1 VQEVKVALVTDPSLM
16 DEECNA
22 VLGLVAKPIDKDFD
36 KKDAIANEVILKQ
49 GTSRVFVV
57 LEAQG
62 NEANCKSDKAIVK
75 FTWEVSGKGEQVEE
89 RPVTIALEWKSKP
102 WPPLVWAIVLA
113 ALLIAAFLNLLLLR
127 EIKKFTSKMVKSGLF
142 AFEVPI
148 TVTRLGSGQLVTRT
162 RDGLEPTSV
171 VFDVSE
177 QIAVRIDS
185 DRRHAKLNDG
195 SRSTLRIKLP
205 SLFRPFEAPLLLLD
219 SKKSVYYSPKF
230 EGGSGLAPS
239 SRQALIIHSPSSNG
253 TSCDAMVTLLI
264 PNTGVGRDQIVRD
277 LLGSKLANTIKAA
290 VNDPDWFESSVSQPS
305 GGVSVDGPSSGPTG
319 QQMPPGAG
327 PGPMPPMPG
336 SN

>member
-1 VQEVKVALVTDPSLM
+1 
-16 DEECNA
+16 
-22 VLGLVAKPIDKDFD
+22 
-36 KKDAIANEVILKQ
+36 
-49 GTSRVFVV
+49 
-57 LEAQG
+57 
-62 NEANCKSDKAIVK
+62 
-75 FTWEVSGKGEQVEE
+75 
-89 RPVTIALEWKSKP
+89 
-102 WPPLVWAIVLA
+102 
-113 ALLIAAFLNLLLLR
+113 
-127 EIKKFTSKMVKSGLF
+127 MVKSGLF